1 MGRRETTT
9 SAPREPAGRG
19 PSATGPQVRPL
30 PSHGPLCAEPSR
42 RERALLQIPLL
53 RAQHVLRASGS
64 WESASS
70 HCCSQKTA
78 TPPPLVIAWFHF
90 PETDALLAVCG
101 LRCIV
106 GGASMLRPPQPLSFH
121 ATCWPAA
128 ALWRAHLHAS
138 PSSCGMAGSA
148 AHRTCERLAIDHL
161 TLLHRATHTLVAQ
174 SGVGTAPWTRGTRT
188 RRENPCQASFSRPTG
203 AQSAP
208 LAPPV
213 PPASDGTLRPLRVLL
228 GSRQQRLVAWGW
240 TALRHGPGGG
250 GRGTLSPLKRDI
262 RPVRASPTR
271 ASPTLPGQPP
281 LHHPHRPRS
290 IPFPPLRAL
299 ESSLRIPPAMNRTAG
314 AMSGV
319 RAAQGGLR
327 EAPRVEL
334 SRRPLSARA
343 SGSTDPTETSTSAGS
358 APSAPSTPIA
368 ARPAAVVLM
377 RPGAPAE
384 ASVVPFAHPPPA
396 PRPRPHR
403 LPLLRR

>member
-1 MGRRETTT
+1 M
-9 SAPREPAGRG
+9 
-19 PSATGPQVRPL
+19 

-64 WESASS
+64 WESASF
-70 HCCSQKTA
+70 HCCSQKTI
-78 TPPPLVIAWFHF
+78 TPSPLVIAWFHF
-90 PETDALLAVCG
+90 SETDALLAVCG

-106 GGASMLRPPQPLSFH
+106 GGASMLRPPQPLSSH

-213 PPASDGTLRPLRVLL
+213 SSAARFRWHSEAFTSPSWLPPAAPRGVGLDGPSTRPGR
-228 GSRQQRLVAWGW
+228 RRK
-240 TALRHGPGGG
+240 RHSFAVEAGYTTRKG
-250 GRGTLSPLKRDI
+250 LSHAGLSH
-262 RPVRASPTR
+262 A
-271 ASPTLPGQPP
+271 
-281 LHHPHRPRS
+281 
-290 IPFPPLRAL
+290 
-299 ESSLRIPPAMNRTAG
+299 AG
-314 AMSGV
+314 A
-319 RAAQGGLR
+319 AA
-327 EAPRVEL
+327 A
-334 SRRPLSARA
+334 
-343 SGSTDPTETSTSAGS
+343 
-358 APSAPSTPIA
+358 APS
-368 ARPAAVVLM
+368 
-377 RPGAPAE
+377 
-384 ASVVPFAHPPPA
+384 PPA
-396 PRPRPHR
+396 PFHPLSPPSRPRELTPHPSSDIQDR
-403 LPLLRR
+403 WGDEWRARRPGWPQRGTES

>member
-1 MGRRETTT
+1 MRNTKSELRVVTPLAAAFDRWLKSQDRAVRPLARATPGPPAAAKRTCGTATRAT

-53 RAQHVLRASGS
+53 RAQHVLRASGF
-64 WESASS
+64 WESASF
-70 HCCSQKTA
+70 HCCSQKTI
-78 TPPPLVIAWFHF
+78 TPSPLVIAWFHF
-90 PETDALLAVCG
+90 SETDALLAVCG

-106 GGASMLRPPQPLSFH
+106 GGASMLRPPQPVSTH

-228 GSRQQRLVAWGW
+228 GSRQQRLVAWAGRPFD
-240 TALRHGPGGG
+240 TA
-250 GRGTLSPLKRDI
+250 
-262 RPVRASPTR
+262 
-271 ASPTLPGQPP
+271 
-281 LHHPHRPRS
+281 
-290 IPFPPLRAL
+290 
-299 ESSLRIPPAMNRTAG
+299 
-314 AMSGV
+314 
-319 RAAQGGLR
+319 R
-327 EAPRVEL
+327 EAAEEAL
-334 SRRPLSARA
+334 FRR
-343 SGSTDPTETSTSAGS
+343 
-358 APSAPSTPIA
+358 
-368 ARPAAVVLM
+368 
-377 RPGAPAE
+377 
-384 ASVVPFAHPPPA
+384 
-396 PRPRPHR
+396 
-403 LPLLRR
+403 

>member
-1 MGRRETTT
+1 M
-9 SAPREPAGRG
+9 
-19 PSATGPQVRPL
+19 

-42 RERALLQIPLL
+42 RERALLRIPLL
-53 RAQHVLRASGS
+53 RAQHVLRASGF
-64 WESASS
+64 WESASF
-70 HCCSQKTA
+70 HCCSQKTI
-78 TPPPLVIAWFHF
+78 TPSPLVIAWFHF
-90 PETDALLAVCG
+90 SETDALLAVCG
-101 LRCIV
+101 LRSIV
-106 GGASMLRPPQPLSFH
+106 GGASILRPPQPLLFH

-161 TLLHRATHTLVAQ
+161 TLLHRATHTLVAH

-250 GRGTLSPLKRDI
+250 GRGSLSPLKRDI

-271 ASPTLPGQPP
+271 ASPTLPRQPP
-281 LHHPHRPRS
+281 LHHPNRPRS
-290 IPFPPLRAL
+290 TSFPPLRAL
-299 ESSLRIPPAMNRTAG
+299 ESSLRIPPAIYRTAG

-368 ARPAAVVLM
+368 ARPAAAVLM

-384 ASVVPFAHPPPA
+384 ASVAPLAHPPPA

>member
-1 MGRRETTT
+1 MKYYYCAISHREIFHSIPVFEACCEVSQYLDSLREVEVRKYSNSPCVLRPAGFDRWLKSQDRAVRPLARATPGPPAAAKRTCGTATRAT

-53 RAQHVLRASGS
+53 RAQHVLRASGF
-64 WESASS
+64 WESASF
-70 HCCSQKTA
+70 HCCSQKTI
-78 TPPPLVIAWFHF
+78 TPSPLVIAWFHF
-90 PETDALLAVCG
+90 SETDALLAVCG

-106 GGASMLRPPQPLSFH
+106 GGASMLRPPQPLSSH

-161 TLLHRATHTLVAQ
+161 TLLHRATHTLVAH

-228 GSRQQRLVAWGW
+228 GSRQQRLVAWAGRPFE
-240 TALRHGPGGG
+240 TA
-250 GRGTLSPLKRDI
+250 
-262 RPVRASPTR
+262 
-271 ASPTLPGQPP
+271 
-281 LHHPHRPRS
+281 
-290 IPFPPLRAL
+290 
-299 ESSLRIPPAMNRTAG
+299 
-314 AMSGV
+314 
-319 RAAQGGLR
+319 R
-327 EAPRVEL
+327 EAAEEAL
-334 SRRPLSARA
+334 FRR
-343 SGSTDPTETSTSAGS
+343 
-358 APSAPSTPIA
+358 
-368 ARPAAVVLM
+368 
-377 RPGAPAE
+377 
-384 ASVVPFAHPPPA
+384 
-396 PRPRPHR
+396 
-403 LPLLRR
+403 

>member
-1 MGRRETTT
+1 M
-9 SAPREPAGRG
+9 
-19 PSATGPQVRPL
+19 

-64 WESASS
+64 WESASF
-70 HCCSQKTA
+70 HCCSQKTI
-78 TPPPLVIAWFHF
+78 TPSPLVIAWFHF
-90 PETDALLAVCG
+90 SETDALLAVCG

-106 GGASMLRPPQPLSFH
+106 GGASMLRPPQPLSSH

-228 GSRQQRLVAWGW
+228 GSRQQRLVAWGC
-240 TALRHGPGGG
+240 TALRDGPGGG

-271 ASPTLPGQPP
+271 ASPTLPRQPP
-281 LHHPHRPRS
+281 LHHPNRPRS
-290 IPFPPLRAL
+290 TSFPPLRAL
-299 ESSLRIPPAMNRTAG
+299 ESSLRIPPAIYRTAG

-319 RAAQGGLR
+319 RAAQSGLR

-368 ARPAAVVLM
+368 ARPAAAVLM

-384 ASVVPFAHPPPA
+384 ASVAPLAHPPPA

>member
-1 MGRRETTT
+1 M
-9 SAPREPAGRG
+9 
-19 PSATGPQVRPL
+19 RPL

-64 WESASS
+64 RESASS
-70 HCCSQKTA
+70 HYCSQKTA
-78 TPPPLVIAWFHF
+78 TPSPLVIAWFHF
-90 PETDALLAVCG
+90 SETDALLAVCG

-106 GGASMLRPPQPLSFH
+106 GGASMLRPPQPLSSH

-250 GRGTLSPLKRDI
+250 GRGSFAVEAGYTTRKGLSHAGLSHAAAAAAAAPSQPAPFHLLSP
-262 RPVRASPTR
+262 PS
-271 ASPTLPGQPP
+271 
-281 LHHPHRPRS
+281 RPRELTPHPS
-290 IPFPPLRAL
+290 SDIQDRWGDEWRA
-299 ESSLRIPPAMNRTAG
+299 
-314 AMSGV
+314 
-319 RAAQGGLR
+319 
-327 EAPRVEL
+327 
-334 SRRPLSARA
+334 RRPGWPQR
-343 SGSTDPTETSTSAGS
+343 GTES
-358 APSAPSTPIA
+358 
-368 ARPAAVVLM
+368 
-377 RPGAPAE
+377 
-384 ASVVPFAHPPPA
+384 
-396 PRPRPHR
+396 
-403 LPLLRR
+403 